1 MKIVPNWGQYG
12 SKHNKTSMGTY
23 AVPSDLQMYNDG
35 AWFQAYQKLAWGS
48 MVPNRNVLGCIMMAF
63 TMHRSRL

>member
-1 MKIVPNWGQYG
+1 MVPSILKLVWGR
-12 SKHNKTSMGTY
+12 M
-23 AVPSDLQMYNDG
+23 VPSDLQMYNDG

-63 TMHRSRL
+63 TMHRCRLKA